1 MKGDTGMKELLN
13 TYNPEAMK
21 NDWLKEPGLELK
33 YKGIAKK
40 VQAVLN
46 EMFDHAYALWKKNM
60 DILFE
65 NNWIAFEDYLKV
77 GCRYRIKERNFDA
90 VANYVFDE
98 FRGNNVNEKMFIYT
112 QNSKY
117 RYVAGRKQNTKY
129 FGGFDCSSFLV
140 YLLEISGY
148 WKPMSNPTTTE
159 WPKVMEKLGFK
170 KVQSGVTA
178 STVKYSQLRSGD
190 IVCTDSKGHIQI
202 VFVPGTNTDNT
213 YMLESK
219 TIPGMRYNWDTHKNS
234 NAGYTG
240 MCGPSITVATGEF
253 NTSKSSVWR
262 LTTDAL
268 KKLKEQEEVKVE
280 TKIEVGSKVIFKR
293 PIQWNGKAV
302 PQKYSKLVY
311 TVTSIREDGRTVLEK
326 GGTVMYATKLENLEL
341 ANKVE
346 EDETVE
352 TPVVKED
359 NNTFKV
365 VVDCYEVNLR
375 EGPGTACRII
385 RTIKHNQEVECV
397 EEKDGWYKLANGA
410 GYITAN
416 PQYTHRIM

>member
-46 EMFDHAYALWKKNM
+46 EMFNHAYALWKKNM

-90 VANYVFDE
+90 VANYIFDE
-98 FRGNNVNEKMFIYT
+98 FRGNNVNEKLFIYT

-140 YLLEISGY
+140 YLLEIAGY

-268 KKLKEQEEVKVE
+268 KKLKEQEEVKVSE
-280 TKIEVGSKVIFKR
+280 IKVGDNVVLNENAV
-293 PIQWNGKAV
+293 QWNGKQI
-302 PQKYSKLVY
+302 PSKYQQLEY
-311 TVTSIREDGRTVLEK
+311 TVASIRDDGRVVLERN
-326 GGTVMYATKLENLEL
+326 GSVMYAVHLSDLSLAEGSDEEL
-341 ANKVE
+341 HQD
-346 EDETVE
+346 DE
-352 TPVVKED
+352 KAS
-359 NNTFKV
+359 TFRIRCDVHSLNVRK
-365 VVDCYEVNLR
+365 
-375 EGPGTACRII
+375 GPGTAYPVIGWLY
-385 RTIKHNQEVECV
+385 KDEEADCV
-397 EEKDGWYKLANGA
+397 KKDGDWIELAGGSGWISSHYA
-410 GYITAN
+410 TI
-416 PQYTHRIM
+416 IE